1 MFTRTVKGGLRRNRT
16 LRECCQLCR
25 DSHDNLDPSV
35 LTVFVRVKCVSDIL
49 PPCYLTVSQESQP
62 NVILETRL
70 HWLDWPSSILAKP
83 AAVVKLY
90 VFPINCWK

>member
-16 LRECCQLCR
+16 LQDCCQLCC
-25 DSHDNLDPSV
+25 DSHDTLNPSI
-35 LTVFVRVKCVSDIL
+35 LTAFVRVKCVSDIL

-62 NVILETRL
+62 NVILETQL

-83 AAVVKLY
+83 AAVVKLN